1 MTASGQ
7 RFVVT
12 VASGKG
18 GTGKTTVATSLALT
32 APGPA
37 LYADCD
43 VEEPNGGLFLQP
55 QIERREV
62 FESQVPTLHAE
73 RCTQCGT
80 CQEVCAFQAI
90 LVLGKP
96 VVFLEQCH
104 SCGACIELCPEG
116 ALGERGVRR
125 GDLAFG
131 RRNGL
136 AFIEGRLDVG
146 QVAAS
151 PLVRAVRRAA
161 DAYRNGSAG
170 RYVVADAS
178 PGVACPVMTAALGA
192 DYLLLVTEPT
202 PLGAHDL
209 DRALALGKTLELGS
223 GIVLNRSGS
232 GDDALIE
239 EVAARHGVPIL
250 ARLPF
255 DRRIAV
261 AYAEG
266 RLLVEACPELE
277 EQFHGLWEAILG
289 EGES

>member
-1 MTASGQ
+1 MSAPDQ
-7 RFVVT
+7 AFVVT

-55 QIERREV
+55 VIDRQEV
-62 FESQVPTLHAE
+62 FESLVPTVDAE
-73 RCTQCGT
+73 RCAGCGT
-80 CQEVCAFQAI
+80 CQEVCAFNAI
-90 LVLGKP
+90 HLLGKP
-96 VVFLEQCH
+96 VVFPEHCH
-104 SCGACIELCPEG
+104 SCGACIELCPEH
-116 ALGERGVRR
+116 ALGERKVRR
-125 GDLAFG
+125 GALAFG

-146 QVAAS
+146 QIAAS
-151 PLVRAVRRAA
+151 PLIRAVRQAA
-161 DAYRNGSAG
+161 DAQQNTGAG

-209 DRALALGKTLELGS
+209 DRALTLGRTMGLRT

-232 GDDALIE
+232 GDDALVE
-239 EVAARHGVPIL
+239 EVAASHGAAIL

-255 DRRIAV
+255 DRRIAT

-266 RLLVEACPELE
+266 RLLVEACPEFE
-277 EQFHGLWEAILG
+277 EQFAGLWKAII
-289 EGES
+289 EEKQR